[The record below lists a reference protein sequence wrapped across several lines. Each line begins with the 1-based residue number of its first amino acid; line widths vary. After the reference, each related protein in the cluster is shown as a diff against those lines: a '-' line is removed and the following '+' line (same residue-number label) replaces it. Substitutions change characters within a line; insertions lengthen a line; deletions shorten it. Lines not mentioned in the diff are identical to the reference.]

1 MAYFTRRTHLSDLI
15 VIDEF
20 VEANVKVSI
29 DRVNTTAWI
38 TLMGGE
44 VL

>member
-1 MAYFTRRTHLSDLI
+1 

-20 VEANVKVSI
+20 VEANVKVSSG
-29 DRVNTTAWI
+29 RVNTTAWI
-38 TLMGGE
+38 TVMDGK